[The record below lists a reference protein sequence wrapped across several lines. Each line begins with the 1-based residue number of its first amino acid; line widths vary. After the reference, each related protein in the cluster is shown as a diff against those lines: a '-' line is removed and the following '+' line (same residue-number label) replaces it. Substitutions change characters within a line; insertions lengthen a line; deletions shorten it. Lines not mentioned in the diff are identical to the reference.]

1 MLRQKDGREAP
12 SDHYCSYIDL
22 NLDYISVF
30 FIGGL
35 LVARQLFT
43 VKVFQLY
50 GKACGGTIDS

>member
-1 MLRQKDGREAP
+1 MEGKHHLTIIVFILISFDF
-12 SDHYCSYIDL
+12 
-22 NLDYISVF
+22 NLDYIFVF

-50 GKACGGTIDS
+50 GKAGGGTIDS